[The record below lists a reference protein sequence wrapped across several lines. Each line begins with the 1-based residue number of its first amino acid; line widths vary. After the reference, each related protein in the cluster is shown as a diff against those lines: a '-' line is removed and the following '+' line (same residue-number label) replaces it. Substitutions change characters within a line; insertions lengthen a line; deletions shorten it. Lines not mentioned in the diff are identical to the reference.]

1 MIKKLWL
8 EAKIKDGL
16 IFRYRH
22 GFKDKVLDPSIF
34 CRSLKEFFNLA
45 SSYSEFRL
53 SVLREDFTG
62 SMRVASEKIVK
73 SYLTKYIP
81 TAQFTELEDNF
92 YKIFVPSN
100 TETLIKKLM

>member
-22 GFKDKVLDPSIF
+22 GFKDKVLDPSIY
-34 CRSLKEFFNLA
+34 CKNLKEFFNLA
-45 SSYSEFRL
+45 SSYSEFRF

-73 SYLTKYIP
+73 SYLTRYIP
-81 TAQFTELEDNF
+81 TAYLDKSEDDF
-92 YKIFVPSN
+92 YKVIVPSN
-100 TETLIKKLM
+100 TEILIKKLT